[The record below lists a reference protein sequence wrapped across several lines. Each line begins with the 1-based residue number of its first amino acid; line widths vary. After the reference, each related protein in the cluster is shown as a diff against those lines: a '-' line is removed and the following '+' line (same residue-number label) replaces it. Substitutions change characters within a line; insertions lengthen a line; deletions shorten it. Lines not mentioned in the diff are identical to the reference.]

1 MGILKAI
8 FGSKEIQIE
17 QLEILFHTE
26 AAYFGEHGRLI
37 ASNRS
42 LGIIEKE
49 VIFCLKGHTTPLPLN
64 HRLFAHIWKEA
75 QAQGFIPLELAKY
88 GSVIESAEPGALAAH
103 KRVLAIMVEHGQAPA
118 LADGRQSLHMNVGDT
133 SAAEAE
139 AAVSGAMASAAAI
152 SGRDY
157 SKVDVPA
164 YLRKQQAEGEGFQTA
179 GFAAAAQG

>member
-1 MGILKAI
+1 MG
-8 FGSKEIQIE
+8 FWSKFLGRDEINID
-17 QLEILFHTE
+17 QLEVLFHTE

-49 VIFCLKGHTTPLPLN
+49 VIFCLKGHTKPLPLN

-88 GSVIESAEPGALAAH
+88 GSVIESAEPDALAAH

-118 LADGRQSLHMNVGDT
+118 LADGRQVLHMNLGDK

-139 AAVSGAMASAAAI
+139 AAVSGAMASAAAT

-157 SKVDVPA
+157 SNVEVPA

-179 GFAAAAQG
+179 GFAAAAQS